1 MWTHRGALSRVQ
13 LQLREQ
19 RGEAEATFRVS
30 RKNPA
35 VASSDAVKLERQG
48 STKLDPQT
56 AREINIDT
64 DAIIDSVIRM
74 LEAEDETDPVTVV
87 GLRASTQL
95 MSTLFTVAFALFS
108 AGVSLLNNASGG
120 KSL

>member
-1 MWTHRGALSRVQ
+1 MSRVQ

-30 RKNPA
+30 RNNSA

-48 STKLDPQT
+48 TAKLDPQT